1 MYFINIVGS
10 NKRDL
15 SFVRELQDLSRI
27 LDANFT
33 NIEPSCISR
42 EPTNQMPS
50 WRFEVQRMMNVSHPK
65 IIINH
70 VGVANCDEITDL
82 TRSIRALSSFY
93 NPVVL
98 TVLEQDLSCSQ
109 VNGKYSFDHVKN
121 IVNPFS

>member
-15 SFVRELQDLSRI
+15 SFVRELQDLSKI
-27 LDANFT
+27 LDANFA
-33 NIEPSCISR
+33 NIEPTCISR

-50 WRFEVQRMMNVSHPK
+50 WRFEVQRVMNVSHPK

-98 TVLEQDLSCSQ
+98 TVLEQDLLCSQ

-121 IVNPFS
+121 IMNPLS